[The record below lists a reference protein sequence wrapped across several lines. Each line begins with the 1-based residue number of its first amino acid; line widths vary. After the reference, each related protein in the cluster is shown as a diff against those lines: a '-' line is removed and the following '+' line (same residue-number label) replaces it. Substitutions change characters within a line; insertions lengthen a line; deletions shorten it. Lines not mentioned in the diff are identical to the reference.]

1 MRVWDNS
8 DKTGSV
14 TLPVNVP
21 SAKAFWIE
29 GASPSSV
36 VNDVVFNLESVGDNS
51 QKDSVALTILQVNK
65 VEILGKGNSINDDDN
80 LDAELTPHSSSG
92 KESIP

>member
-29 GASPSSV
+29 GASPT
-36 VNDVVFNLESVGDNS
+36 LW
-51 QKDSVALTILQVNK
+51 
-65 VEILGKGNSINDDDN
+65 
-80 LDAELTPHSSSG
+80 
-92 KESIP
+92 